1 MHVMKA
7 GDSQDVS
14 RERWHGGRV
23 VSAGPM
29 RLLGI
34 MIVEKDEP
42 IIEIKRSIA
51 AERVAGSLDRALENP
66 GIVFQSMF
74 QVCDAPSGYD
84 CSTA

>member
-29 RLLGI
+29 QLLGI
-34 MIVEKDEP
+34 MIVGKTGP
-42 IIEIKRSIA
+42 HSR
-51 AERVAGSLDRALENP
+51 N
-66 GIVFQSMF
+66 
-74 QVCDAPSGYD
+74 
-84 CSTA
+84 